1 MSFTVAD
8 VLKLP
13 SMAGAEVAA
22 GHNGLSN
29 PVESVT
35 VLEYGRISDVLD
47 ELFQH
52 NRFEG
57 NEMMISAFA
66 NILDNVDTQCAN
78 IRRYHS
84 VGSVALVL
92 YYVGVILPEID
103 QRLIDCCN
111 ELDFVLICMPKGR
124 VDLRYSDVIS
134 EVMFE
139 IYRANSR
146 SHFFVSTLIDRISKL
161 QPQQR
166 TMETLLRMLSEHLRA
181 SAVLTD
187 HRAAVQ
193 SAVYWPRSIEDAL
206 SGPFQEC
213 LKKVSD
219 RQEARIPLGDTAVH
233 LQRCPALLDDADSS
247 RLYLL
252 KYGDPLSSDA
262 LWQASEVVR
271 LFIHIWNQ
279 NHGRLMTSELI
290 RAIINDEP
298 LNMNRL
304 AKLFHI
310 QVSDLDQIWIFARK
324 SGDAGPDEK
333 LLRLCTEF
341 FPVPA
346 GVPLLGYYEGKLIA
360 CTMAPRS
367 AAQRHLLAD
376 SLAAQLRAEA
386 LEYEIVCCEC
396 LNNTAEVRQA
406 YLDSVAYWET
416 ARRIFPRREV
426 LYMADISIAKQ
437 CQLLAGRR
445 ETLEYYQAL
454 LVKIQAAGAE
464 LLGTASVYLLDAASN
479 MALTAKLLFVHLNTV
494 KYRLK
499 LIHDSTGL
507 SPYKSPDAYQIYIAL
522 ALNRIL
528 HDTD

>member
-13 SMAGAEVAA
+13 SMAGAEVVA
-22 GHNGLSN
+22 GRNGLGN

-35 VLEYGRISDVLD
+35 VLEYGQISNVLD
-47 ELFQH
+47 TLFQQ
-52 NRFEG
+52 NQFEG
-57 NEMMISAFA
+57 NEIMISAFA
-66 NILDNVDTQCAN
+66 NLLDNVDAQCAN
-78 IRRYHS
+78 IRRFHS
-84 VGSVALVL
+84 VGSVALIL

-103 QRLIDCCN
+103 QKLIDCCD

-124 VDLRYSDVIS
+124 ADRRYSEAIS

-139 IYRANSR
+139 IYRTHSR
-146 SHFFVSTLIDRISKL
+146 SHFFVSTLIDRLSNL
-161 QPQQR
+161 RPHQR

-187 HRAAVQ
+187 HRSSVQ
-193 SAVYWPRSIEDAL
+193 SAVFWPRNIESAL
-206 SGPFQEC
+206 SAPLQEY
-213 LKKVSD
+213 LKKTPD
-219 RQEARIPLGDTAVH
+219 RQEAQLSLGEAPVY

-252 KYGDPLSSDA
+252 KYGEPLSSDA

-304 AKLFHI
+304 ARLFRI
-310 QVSDLDQIWIFARK
+310 QVSDLNQVWIFARK
-324 SGDAGPDEK
+324 SGDGEPDET
-333 LLRLCTEF
+333 LLRLCAEF
-341 FPVPA
+341 FPVTA

-360 CTMAPRS
+360 CTTAPPS
-367 AAQRHLLAD
+367 AAQRHLLAE
-376 SLAAQLRAEA
+376 SLAAQLRAA
-386 LEYEIVCCEC
+386 GLDYEIVCCNC
-396 LNNTAEVRQA
+396 LNTTAEVRQA
-406 YLDSVAYWET
+406 YLDSVAYWEA
-416 ARRIFPRREV
+416 ARRIYPLREV
-426 LYMADISIAKQ
+426 LYLADVSLAKQ
-437 CQLLAGRR
+437 CHLLAAQRDA
-445 ETLEYYQAL
+445 LEFYQTIL
-454 LVKIQAAGAE
+454 SKIRSAGPE
-464 LLGTASVYLLDAASN
+464 LLGTASAYLLDAASN
-479 MALTAKLLFVHLNTV
+479 MSLTAKLLFVHLNTV

-499 LIHDSTGL
+499 LIQDSTGL
-507 SPYKSPDAYQIYIAL
+507 SPYKSPDSYHIYMAL

-528 HDTD
+528 QDSD